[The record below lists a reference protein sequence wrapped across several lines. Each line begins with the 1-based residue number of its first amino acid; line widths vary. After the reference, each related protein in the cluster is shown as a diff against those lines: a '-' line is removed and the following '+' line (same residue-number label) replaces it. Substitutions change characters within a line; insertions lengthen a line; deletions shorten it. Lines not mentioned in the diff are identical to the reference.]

1 MRESQRFKLEAFS
14 STGKDG
20 EAHYAASRK
29 HSEGRGQQEGNH
41 CDRGMYCRRRW
52 RSHYGLE
59 QTDEQDTPGI
69 SLHAISGDQCTQGD
83 EGIWLN

>member
-1 MRESQRFKLEAFS
+1 MEKHTLLLLGSTQREEDSKREITVIVACIVEE
-14 STGKDG
+14 DG
-20 EAHYAASRK
+20 EVIM
-29 HSEGRGQQEGNH
+29 
-41 CDRGMYCRRRW
+41 D
-52 RSHYGLE
+52 LE